1 MTRRVQVLNDDPTA
15 AAPALEWVD
24 AEQFLQFTQLPANIV
39 PFFVLA
45 GYSNPS
51 GANYTGASVAIDQL
65 IAVPFVVY
73 GSHSYNR
80 LGFVHTVIGGAG
92 SQVQLGVYKDNGNGY
107 PGAQAL
113 TILGSKIGATFNTA
127 IGATTSPS
135 PPRLAT
141 FPGGWELSNELVW
154 LVYIAG
160 ASATAP
166 SIGVVNQTHITNMA
180 GLGEFSTLPPTLRIA
195 TPYLVPLPDPF
206 PTGAVSNIQVPL
218 LMMEMLT

>member
-1 MTRRVQVLNDDPTA
+1 MNDDPA
-15 AAPALEWVD
+15 AGAPALEWVD
-24 AEQFLQFTQLPANIV
+24 AEQFLQFTQLPASVV

-51 GANYTGASVAIDQL
+51 GANFTAGAPAIDQL

-80 LGFVHTVIGGAG
+80 LGFVHTVNGGAG
-92 SQVQLGVYKDNGNGY
+92 SQVQLGVYKDNGSLY

-113 TILGSKIGATFNTA
+113 TTLGSKIGATFSTA
-127 IGATTSPS
+127 TGATASPS
-135 PPRLAT
+135 PPRLAL

-154 LVYIAG
+154 LAYHTG
-160 ASATAP
+160 SGTAP
-166 SIGVVNQTHITNMA
+166 TIATLLQASIINMA
-180 GLGEFSTLPPTLRIA
+180 GLGEFSTLPPSLRIA
-195 TPYLVPLPDPF
+195 LPYAVPLPDPV
-206 PTGAVSNIQVPL
+206 PTGAASNTQVPL